1 MSNSP
6 LAKYKRLSKK
16 YSSGRTYNHKTYQI
30 DRITPHCIV
39 GQWTGKQAADYFAT
53 TSRNASCNYA
63 IGKNGDIALVVEEKN
78 RSWCSSSGAN
88 DVRAVTIEC
97 ASDTVHPYAFTQKCF
112 TALVDLCVDICE
124 RNGKKKLLWIPN
136 RTKAIVYSPK
146 PDEMV
151 LTVHRWFA
159 SKACPGDWLMQRM
172 NILADTVTQRLNK
185 PKVEPKK
192 EKVEDD
198 EVVDKTKVL
207 FNGKEFEVTRIM
219 KDGVNYVKLRDF
231 DDVLGIVD
239 VDYDNDKKLP
249 IIKSK

>member
-1 MSNSP
+1 M
-6 LAKYKRLSKK
+6 
-16 YSSGRTYNHKTYQI
+16 
-30 DRITPHCIV
+30 
-39 GQWTGKQAADYFAT
+39 
-53 TSRNASCNYA
+53 
-63 IGKNGDIALVVEEKN
+63 
-78 RSWCSSSGAN
+78 
-88 DVRAVTIEC
+88 
-97 ASDTVHPYAFTQKCF
+97 
-112 TALVDLCVDICE
+112 CVDICE

-159 SKACPGDWLMQRM
+159 SKACPGEWLMQRM

-192 EKVEDD
+192 KVEDD

-219 KDGVNYVKLRDF
+219 KDGVNYVKLRDL